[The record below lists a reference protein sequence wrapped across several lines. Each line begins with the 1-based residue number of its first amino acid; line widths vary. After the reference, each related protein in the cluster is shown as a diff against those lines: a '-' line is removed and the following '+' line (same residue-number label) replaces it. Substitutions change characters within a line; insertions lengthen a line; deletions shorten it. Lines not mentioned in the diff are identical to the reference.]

1 MSRRQGEMSSTAPVS
16 GISLDITPAPAAPAV
31 TAAPGNSQAPST
43 QADAQADLRLVIE
56 DDKAAGSYVYKT
68 IDPVT
73 GKVVS
78 QIPRE
83 ELLKMREAPDY
94 KPGAIVNSRS

>member
-1 MSRRQGEMSSTAPVS
+1 MSSTAPVS
-16 GISLDITPAPAAPAV
+16 GISPEVTPAPPAPAV
-31 TAAPGNSQAPST
+31 TPAASGTSQTPST

-56 DDKAAGSYVYKT
+56 EDKAAGSYVYKT
-68 IDPVT
+68 VDPIT

-83 ELLKMREAPDY
+83 QLLKMREAPSY
-94 KPGAIVNSRS
+94 RPGAIVDSRS